1 MEALQADANT
11 ASSASAVVDDIPA
24 AVADTADIPAAVA
37 DADAHAHASTSTTVG
52 QACVGVCHAV
62 ATMPLIRHHA
72 LQEVD
77 IPSPELI
84 QIDSC
89 SLVMLLF
96 VRRRRR
102 RERRRARRR

>member
-1 MEALQADANT
+1 MEVVQAVANT
-11 ASSASAVVDDIPA
+11 GSSASAVVADIAA
-24 AVADTADIPAAVA
+24 AVDATADIPAAVA
-37 DADAHAHASTSTTVG
+37 DVPASTSTTVG
-52 QACVGVCHAV
+52 QAYVRVCHAV

-84 QIDSC
+84 QIDRC

-96 VRRRRR
+96 FRRR
-102 RERRRARRR
+102 RERRRA